1 MDQSGSM
8 ANLPHTKTLKT
19 AAGKADCDSYL
30 VRFRGNSSH
39 TLACGLKLKSNPL
52 NLYVP
57 IGFRSHNTC
66 PRLQVYVC
74 VCAQSILIAW
84 ICNTPLRAYTRANSR
99 DSYRETLT
107 VTHLSSVVYCE
118 QNWNY
123 IHVCAHGTPCKRG
136 SAYRGVIA
144 QARRRSGYNILR
156 TRPINRPL
164 TKLCGQNGRR
174 VSARAPFLVR
184 ARTPPLACTRR
195 ARRRTR
201 SQSLLPKTKPGRARR
216 TERDR
221 IRSSNVLQREA
232 PGRTTERNQRRRPC
246 TRPRVR
252 TFGADQQRREAGG
265 GREDGGARH
274 RGGEHDARCLVL
286 THGACSDDATCAAHV
301 VRTWR
306 KPGLVPTEYLL
317 STCGRS
323 TYSEYVR
330 CILRRAFLA
339 RHVPSRRNAMR
350 RNGRALTLSPSFTHC
365 RWRYPPP
372 SRATCPARRPQTT
385 RARTYAPP

>member
-1 MDQSGSM
+1 MYAHTAHH
-8 ANLPHTKTLKT
+8 ANADRHTG
-19 AAGKADCDSYL
+19 A
-30 VRFRGNSSH
+30 SS
-39 TLACGLKLKSNPL
+39 
-52 NLYVP
+52 
-57 IGFRSHNTC
+57 
-66 PRLQVYVC
+66 
-74 VCAQSILIAW
+74 
-84 ICNTPLRAYTRANSR
+84 
-99 DSYRETLT
+99 
-107 VTHLSSVVYCE
+107 
-118 QNWNY
+118 
-123 IHVCAHGTPCKRG
+123 
-136 SAYRGVIA
+136 
-144 QARRRSGYNILR
+144 RRRGGGQATTFSELVN
-156 TRPINRPL
+156 TINRPL

-286 THGACSDDATCAAHV
+286 THGACSDDATCARGG
-301 VRTWR
+301 RTW
-306 KPGLVPTEYLL
+306 
-317 STCGRS
+317 C
-323 TYSEYVR
+323 
-330 CILRRAFLA
+330 A
-339 RHVPSRRNAMR
+339 RGENRD
-350 RNGRALTLSPSFTHC
+350 
-365 RWRYPPP
+365 
-372 SRATCPARRPQTT
+372 
-385 RARTYAPP
+385 

>member
-1 MDQSGSM
+1 MS
-8 ANLPHTKTLKT
+8 KTP
-19 AAGKADCDSYL
+19 S
-30 VRFRGNSSH
+30 
-39 TLACGLKLKSNPL
+39 
-52 NLYVP
+52 
-57 IGFRSHNTC
+57 
-66 PRLQVYVC
+66 
-74 VCAQSILIAW
+74 VCAPILIAW

-156 TRPINRPL
+156 TVTINRPPA
-164 TKLCGQNGRR
+164 KLCGQNGRR
-174 VSARAPFLVR
+174 VSLVR

-232 PGRTTERNQRRRPC
+232 PGRTDRGISADGRVHDHACAPSAPTSSAARLAAVARTAGRAIAGANT
-246 TRPRVR
+246 TRAVWYI
-252 TFGADQQRREAGG
+252 
-265 GREDGGARH
+265 
-274 RGGEHDARCLVL
+274 L
-286 THGACSDDATCAAHV
+286 THGACSDDATCARGG
-301 VRTWR
+301 RTW
-306 KPGLVPTEYLL
+306 
-317 STCGRS
+317 C
-323 TYSEYVR
+323 
-330 CILRRAFLA
+330 A
-339 RHVPSRRNAMR
+339 RGENRD
-350 RNGRALTLSPSFTHC
+350 
-365 RWRYPPP
+365 
-372 SRATCPARRPQTT
+372 
-385 RARTYAPP
+385 

>member
-1 MDQSGSM
+1 M
-8 ANLPHTKTLKT
+8 PHTKTLKT

-136 SAYRGVIA
+136 SAYGGVIA
-144 QARRRSGYNILR
+144 QARRRSGYNIFR
-156 TRPINRPL
+156 TRINRPL

-221 IRSSNVLQREA
+221 INRSSNVLQREA
-232 PGRTTERNQRRRPC
+232 PGRTDREESAPTAVYATTRAHLRRRPAA
-246 TRPRVR
+246 PRGWRRSRGRRGAPSRGR
-252 TFGADQQRREAGG
+252 T
-265 GREDGGARH
+265 
-274 RGGEHDARCLVL
+274 
-286 THGACSDDATCAAHV
+286 
-301 VRTWR
+301 
-306 KPGLVPTEYLL
+306 
-317 STCGRS
+317 
-323 TYSEYVR
+323 
-330 CILRRAFLA
+330 RRA
-339 RHVPSRRNAMR
+339 
-350 RNGRALTLSPSFTHC
+350 LSGINPWCMF
-365 RWRYPPP
+365 
-372 SRATCPARRPQTT
+372 
-385 RARTYAPP
+385 